1 MSANCAVE
9 GYTLYK
15 CSCGDSYKENV
26 IPRYGEHVFEGN
38 TCTGCGLKVLINA
51 NADGSL
57 SGANDKV
64 KFYIERTSIEDP
76 SVPLTARL
84 VIYGNGAMSDFVSIT
99 DPIWSHYEYEITEVI
114 IESGVTYIG
123 EYAFAKSKYDNL
135 YKNVRSFIIKNEN
148 LVIDKGDDRI
158 SGIICPITYQ

>member
-1 MSANCAVE
+1 M
-9 GYTLYK
+9 
-15 CSCGDSYKENV
+15 
-26 IPRYGEHVFEGN
+26 
-38 TCTGCGLKVLINA
+38 
-51 NADGSL
+51 
-57 SGANDKV
+57 
-64 KFYIERTSIEDP
+64 
-76 SVPLTARL
+76 
-84 VIYGNGAMSDFVSIT
+84 IYGNGAMSDFVSIT